1 MEDRNVLIVIV
12 NYNTSHLMPKLLA
25 SIQEDRADVSILIL
39 DNASTPETFEPLQRL
54 QDARVHL
61 LKSEKNLGFAGGV
74 NHAFNYAHGLLK
86 KFDYLFLFN
95 PDAVS
100 CPNLI
105 GNLIEVLRSDKA
117 AAGVSPKILY
127 LNGQPWYSGA
137 QISYSEG
144 KVYNNRIVEKDGAKK
159 YYEVDMFSGCAVL
172 FDVEKILTVGTLNE
186 DLFMYYDE
194 ADFSMKLHQKGYKIL
209 YAPQWVIYHDVS
221 YTTRNISHLKTYY
234 MTRNK
239 FLVFGRR
246 MNFFNKLYFLLH
258 DAAFHLKNRR
268 FKNAYYH
275 LKGYI
280 DYKRGVTGQLNEY
293 AN

>member
-1 MEDRNVLIVIV
+1 
-12 NYNTSHLMPKLLA
+12 MPKLLA
-25 SIQEDRADVSILIL
+25 SVQEENARISILIL
-39 DNASTPETFEPLQRL
+39 DNASTPETYSPLQSL
-54 QDARVHL
+54 SDPRVQL

-74 NHAFNYAHGLLK
+74 NYAFNYANGHLK

-105 GNLIEVLRSDKA
+105 GDLTDVLRSDNS

-127 LNGQPWYSGA
+127 LNGKPWYSGA
-137 QISYSEG
+137 QISYREG
-144 KVYNNRIVEKDGAKK
+144 KVYNNRIADGDVSKK
-159 YYEVDMFSGCAVL
+159 FYEVDVFSGCAVL
-172 FDVEKILTVGTLNE
+172 FDVSKIAKAGNLNE

-194 ADFSMKLHQKGYKIL
+194 ADFSIKLQQQGYKIL
-209 YAPQWVIYHDVS
+209 YAPQLVIYHDVS

-239 FLVFGRR
+239 FLVFGRS

-268 FKNAYYH
+268 FKNVYYH

-280 DYKRGVTGQLNEY
+280 DYKRGVTGQLNKY

>member
-1 MEDRNVLIVIV
+1 MANTSVLVVIV
-12 NYNTSHLMPKLLA
+12 NYKTSHLMPKLLA
-25 SIQEDRADVSILIL
+25 SLQEDKVAITVLIL
-39 DNASTPETFEPLQRL
+39 DNASTPETYNPLQSL
-54 QDARVHL
+54 NDARVLL

-74 NHAFNYAHGLLK
+74 NFAYTYAVQNLPS
-86 KFDYLFLFN
+86 FDYLFLFN

-105 GNLIEVLRSDKA
+105 GGLVDVIRTDNK

-127 LNGQPWYSGA
+127 LNGKPWYSGA
-137 QISYSEG
+137 QINYSEG
-144 KVYNNRIVEKDGAKK
+144 KVYNNRIVESEPAQKS
-159 YYEVDMFSGCAVL
+159 YEVDMFSGCAVL
-172 FDVEKILTVGTLNE
+172 FDRAKIAQAGAFNE

-194 ADFSMKLHQKGYKIL
+194 ADFSIKLKNKGYKIL
-209 YAPQWVIYHDVS
+209 YAPGLVIYHDVS

-239 FLVFGRR
+239 FLVFGDT
-246 MNFFNKLYFLLH
+246 MNFFNKLYFMLH
-258 DAAFHLKNRR
+258 DTAFHLKHGR
-268 FKNAYYH
+268 FKNIYYH

-280 DYKRGVTGQLNEY
+280 DYKRGIRGRLNDY